1 MNLYLSCRLQNK
13 WEEITNMTDNFK
25 NAEISETILTKL
37 EDKRSALN
45 KRLEK
50 LIDNFENNTSSP
62 ASLFSSLFE
71 FAANTFISILNI
83 LLALFGLQI
92 PKFGKRKSEKNDPRQ
107 RSASDIGT
115 LTPSTRSIECRPEK
129 LAVSRSG
136 AMKNYLRLKNL
147 NVPIPDSI
155 YRNINKDDLQK
166 LDRLSPAHIDALQ
179 RCSLELFKP
188 KLREYSNQFIKNLGN
203 LSAKNSNMTS
213 KLADSFHA
221 QHLQLIA

>member
-1 MNLYLSCRLQNK
+1 
-13 WEEITNMTDNFK
+13 MTYNFK
-25 NAEISETILTKL
+25 NAEISDTILNKL
-37 EDKRSALN
+37 EGKRSALK

-50 LIDNFENNTSSP
+50 LTDNFESSP
-62 ASLFSSLFE
+62 ISPRSLFSSLFE
-71 FAANTFISILNI
+71 FAANTFISILNM
-83 LLALFGLQI
+83 LLALVGLQI
-92 PKFGKRKSEKNDPRQ
+92 PKFGKRDCEKSDPRQ
-107 RSASDIGT
+107 LSASDIGT

-136 AMKNYLRLKNL
+136 AMKNYLRLRSIDA
-147 NVPIPDSI
+147 PIPQSI
-155 YRNINKDDLQK
+155 YRNISKDDLEK
-166 LDRLSPAHIDALQ
+166 LNGLSPAHVDALQ

>member
-1 MNLYLSCRLQNK
+1 
-13 WEEITNMTDNFK
+13 MTYNFK
-25 NAEISETILTKL
+25 NAEISDTILNKL
-37 EDKRSALN
+37 EGKRSALK

-50 LIDNFENNTSSP
+50 LTDNFESSP
-62 ASLFSSLFE
+62 ISPRSLFSSLFE
-71 FAANTFISILNI
+71 FAANTFISILNM
-83 LLALFGLQI
+83 LLALVGLQI
-92 PKFGKRKSEKNDPRQ
+92 PKFGKRDCEKSDPRQ
-107 RSASDIGT
+107 LSASDIGT

-136 AMKNYLRLKNL
+136 AMKNYLRLRNL
-147 NVPIPDSI
+147 NAPIPDSI

-166 LDRLSPAHIDALQ
+166 LDRLAPAHVDALQ

-188 KLREYSNQFIKNLGN
+188 KLREYSKQLIENLHD